1 MLEEFVKNGT
11 VGARLRASLFAP
23 YLDSFV
29 ALVSRL
35 GYARATIQRQLGWLA
50 DVGRSLTRGALA
62 ISDLEAVAD
71 RCLRK
76 RLKAGGVRRGDAK
89 TLRLF
94 VDHLRAEG
102 VLRPPAP
109 AVDAS
114 PVAVLK
120 TRYEQYL
127 RRERGLSP
135 VTGGR
140 YWWVLR
146 RFLRE
151 RFGDGPV
158 RLSELTPDDVTQFLL
173 RRHAQRRT
181 PKVVQLHVTAL
192 RSFLR
197 FLFLEGDLGRD
208 LSAVVPTVRSWRL
221 ADIPKF
227 LKAADID
234 RLLQSCNRTSLVGR
248 RNYAVLLLLARLGLR
263 AGEVVRLELG
273 DLDWRAGE
281 LTVRGKGS
289 VHDRL
294 PLPREVGE
302 ALAVYLRTDRP
313 SCTTRR
319 VFLRTRAPHRGLNHS
334 STVSTIVRRAL
345 DRVGLTPPI
354 KGAHVL
360 RHSLATELLRRGAS
374 LAEIGEVL
382 RHQTPQTTAIYAK
395 VDLEGLRPLARPWP
409 TGGGAQ

>member
-1 MLEEFVKNGT
+1 
-11 VGARLRASLFAP
+11 
-23 YLDSFV
+23 
-29 ALVSRL
+29 VS
-35 GYARATIQRQLGWLA
+35 
-50 DVGRSLTRGALA
+50 D
-62 ISDLEAVAD
+62 
-71 RCLRK
+71 
-76 RLKAGGVRRGDAK
+76 
-89 TLRLF
+89 
-94 VDHLRAEG
+94 
-102 VLRPPAP
+102 
-109 AVDAS
+109 
-114 PVAVLK
+114 
-120 TRYEQYL
+120 
-127 RRERGLSP
+127 
-135 VTGGR
+135 
-140 YWWVLR
+140 
-146 RFLRE
+146 
-151 RFGDGPV
+151 
-158 RLSELTPDDVTQFLL
+158 
-173 RRHAQRRT
+173 
-181 PKVVQLHVTAL
+181 
-192 RSFLR
+192 
-197 FLFLEGDLGRD
+197 
-208 LSAVVPTVRSWRL
+208 
-221 ADIPKF
+221 
-227 LKAADID
+227 
-234 RLLQSCNRTSLVGR
+234 
-248 RNYAVLLLLARLGLR
+248 YAVLLLLARLGLR